1 MGIKMDPSRFSKANA
16 WAWKPIVICLV
27 IIMITVGI
35 TAFFTVGDGLEEEMQ
50 TEECQMALNYLQS
63 QPHIIEKYGSE
74 TPKLVS
80 HHYEYQNGIPAV
92 YTYTFVYNWIPVLN
106 LGDKYTVELNYIDEQ
121 WVVVE

>member
-1 MGIKMDPSRFSKANA
+1 MSVKLFSKEKK

-35 TAFFTVGDGLEEEMQ
+35 TAFFTVGDVLEEELQ
-50 TEECQMALNYLQS
+50 TEACQMALNYLQS
-63 QPHIIEKYGSE
+63 QPDIVEKYGSE
-74 TPKLVS
+74 MPKLVS
-80 HHYEYQNGIPAV
+80 HRYEYQNGIPTV

-121 WVVVE
+121 WVVVGFTK